1 MPDPEPAI
9 DPSELSGYLASRGWR
24 REGSWRGAGVWEL
37 ETSGRL
43 LIPDHRE
50 FEDDSELLAEAVRK
64 LAGYEE
70 RPERELLLD
79 IAEPMVD
86 SQYFRTHPETPS
98 GTIPLPSGVKALN
111 GVHLLMS
118 TAARTVEEGPRMFF
132 EGRRSGPVENFLQ
145 RVMLGAARPGSY
157 VLTARVPVAAPEQ
170 PQLSLWGGNGQ
181 ADRAAGGRPPR
192 IPGRAVLSGLYRAVG
207 AARTAAGQ
215 VIERRAAE
223 GQERLDVF
231 DDSVEQGVSA
241 NLCRALG
248 DLGGSARDR
257 PFEIGF
263 AWARGLPAQ
272 EPNEPVAFSGPMASV
287 LSRAAD
293 ELERLA
299 KSGHAQIT
307 GEVETLN
314 MRAGEEP
321 RIKVV
326 GEFRSGTREPY
337 RRALWVI
344 VSRGQYDQAIEA
356 QRAGWWIDAEGRMVT
371 VHRRRE
377 LRPERFDVR
386 RQ

>member
-1 MPDPEPAI
+1 MPEPEAAI
-9 DPSELSGYLASRGWR
+9 DPSKLSGYLLSRGWR
-24 REGSWRGAGVWEL
+24 REGSWRGACVWEL
-37 ETSGRL
+37 ESSGRL
-43 LIPDHRE
+43 LIPGHRE
-50 FEDDSELLAEAVRK
+50 YQDDGELLAEAVRK
-64 LAGYEE
+64 LAGFEE

-86 SQYFRTHPETPS
+86 SQYFRMHPETPS

-118 TAARTVEEGPRMFF
+118 TAARTVEEGPRSLF
-132 EGRRSGPVENFLQ
+132 EGRRSNPVENFLH
-145 RVMLGAARPGSY
+145 RIILGTALPGSY
-157 VLTARVPVAAPEQ
+157 VLTARVPVTIPDQ
-170 PQLSLWGGNGQ
+170 PQLSLWEEGKSHGA
-181 ADRAAGGRPPR
+181 ADTRPVG
-192 IPGRAVLSGLYRAVG
+192 IPGRAVLSRLHQAVG
-207 AARTAAGQ
+207 AARAAAEQ
-215 VIERRAAE
+215 VVEGRVAE

-241 NLCRALG
+241 NLCKALA
-248 DLGGSARDR
+248 DLGGSSKDR

-263 AWARGLPAQ
+263 AWARGLPARETD
-272 EPNEPVAFSGPMASV
+272 EPITFTGPMADI

-299 KSGHAQIT
+299 KSGHARIV

-326 GEFRSGTREPY
+326 GQFWTDGREPF

-344 VSRGQYDQAIEA
+344 VSRGQYDQAIDA
-356 QRAGWWIDAEGRMVT
+356 QRAGWQIDAEGRMVT

-377 LRPERFDVR
+377 MRPERFNIQ

>member
-1 MPDPEPAI
+1 MPERETVI

-37 ETSGRL
+37 ESSGRL
-43 LIPDHRE
+43 LIPDRRE
-50 FEDDSELLAEAVRK
+50 YQDDGELLAEAVRK

-70 RPERELLLD
+70 RPEQELLLD

-111 GVHLLMS
+111 GVHILMS
-118 TAARTVEEGPRMFF
+118 TAARTVEEGPRLLF
-132 EGRRSGPVENFLQ
+132 EGQRSGPVKSFLH
-145 RVMLGAARPGSY
+145 RVMLGTARPGSY
-157 VLTARVPVAAPEQ
+157 VLTARVPVSAPDQ
-170 PQLSLWGGNGQ
+170 PQPSLWEEDGK
-181 ADRAAGGRPPR
+181 AAGRQAG
-192 IPGRAVLSGLYRAVG
+192 IPGRAVLSQLRQAVV
-207 AARTAAGQ
+207 AARAAAGQ
-215 VIERRAAE
+215 VIDRRVTN

-231 DDSVEQGVSA
+231 DDSVDQGVSA
-241 NLCRALG
+241 NLCKALG
-248 DLGGSARDR
+248 DLGGYSKDR

-263 AWARGLPAQ
+263 SWARGLPGQ
-272 EPNEPVAFSGPMASV
+272 EPSEPIAFTRPMAGI

-299 KSGHAQIT
+299 KSGHAQII

-326 GEFRSGTREPY
+326 GEFRSDGREPY
-337 RRALWVI
+337 QRALWVI
-344 VSRGQYDQAIEA
+344 VSRSQYDQAIEA

-371 VHRRRE
+371 AHRRRE
-377 LRPERFDVR
+377 MRPERFDIR